1 MGAGRVTGIGGLF
14 WRSADPAA
22 LAAWY
27 RQHLGITVTEA
38 GQAAPDGNYVW
49 LQEAGPTV
57 LSVFPAAS
65 DYFPPERQ
73 VMLNLRVDG
82 LEALT
87 ERLQT
92 SGIAVITDEAWNHP
106 DVGRFA
112 RIHDPDG
119 NPIELWQPPA
129 TP

>member
-1 MGAGRVTGIGGLF
+1 MKEGRVTGIGGLF
-14 WRSADPAA
+14 WRSADPGA

-38 GQAAPDGNYVW
+38 GQAAPDGSYLW

-73 VMLNLRVDG
+73 VMLNLRVEG
-82 LEALT
+82 IEALT
-87 ERLQT
+87 ERLQA
-92 SGIAVITDEAWNHP
+92 SGIAVITNEEWNHP

-129 TP
+129 G